1 VDDKIILRGRQQH
14 LLSEFTSKH
23 PNLDD
28 TIVSTATKSFDA
40 YIRKTYLSFL
50 PTSNQKHTMRKPK
63 RYIKLFWMASHWL
76 AMGFPEIEKQKSRCT

>member
-1 VDDKIILRGRQQH
+1 MDDKITLRGRQQH

-23 PNLDD
+23 PNLDN
-28 TIVSTATKSFDA
+28 TTASTETKAFDA
-40 YIRKTYLSFL
+40 GIRKNLSLL
-50 PTSNQKHTMRKPK
+50 PLDLKPEVYDAEAK